1 MGNIIT
7 KKIAK
12 SIICLVLS
20 LALVITAIPADYM
33 AAAKSPLMDFR

>member
-33 AAAKSPLMDFR
+33 AAQGQEAL